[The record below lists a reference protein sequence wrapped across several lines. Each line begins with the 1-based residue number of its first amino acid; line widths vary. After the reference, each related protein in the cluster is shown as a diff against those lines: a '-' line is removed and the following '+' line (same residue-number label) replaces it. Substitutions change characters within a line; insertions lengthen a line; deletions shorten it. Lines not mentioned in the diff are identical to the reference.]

1 MKDARGSLDPAQRD
15 RIGPDGRLAEGNGG
29 VDAGTKSTW
38 PSCRTRPAK
47 GQLDAARDEIIHELG
62 SDYEAYSSV
71 SSIGRAA

>member
-1 MKDARGSLDPAQRD
+1 MP
-15 RIGPDGRLAEGNGG
+15 GRRAP
-29 VDAGTKSTW
+29 W

-47 GQLDAARDEIIHELG
+47 WQLDAARDEIIHELG